1 MLVREIPLRAQVEF
15 TQFGCFRNNPA
26 AKFQVQ
32 RKTPA
37 EATPAGVTCVING
50 LSPKTAQAR

>member
-32 RKTPA
+32 HKDPR
-37 EATPAGVTCVING
+37 
-50 LSPKTAQAR
+50 